1 MHYSQLLKALFG
13 AGLALSHV
21 TASPIPTPD
30 LENTVLGKR
39 ATIQLFHVTST
50 ASATS
55 IQHGGV
61 KLQVKT
67 SAAGHLTGDDFNPM
81 NTGGFYVTDNKEA
94 IIEWCKGRNIGSDRA
109 KTNCAELI
117 TFNFD
122 DSVLSDLKYHKFTG
136 PATGSKT
143 DLTAWMNATLNVFP
157 ISHKT
162 PDFEQW
168 NEFVTLCTHG
178 GEPDEE
184 VPLAADLADGGK
196 ALDLVIGPMEA
207 NHAIRQYAFR
217 TTKGLGHLKVAS
229 VTSTGVQ

>member
-1 MHYSQLLKALFG
+1 MHYSQLLKAFFG

-21 TASPIPTPD
+21 TASPIPTSD

-55 IQHGGV
+55 IQHSGV

-94 IIEWCKGRNIGSDRA
+94 IIEWCKGRNSGGDRA

-122 DSVLSDLKYHKFTG
+122 ESALSDLKYHKFTG

-143 DLTAWMNATLNVFP
+143 DLTAWMDT
-157 ISHKT
+157 S
-162 PDFEQW
+162 DFEQW

-178 GEPDEE
+178 EQADEE
-184 VPLAADLADGGK
+184 VPLEADLADGGK

-229 VTSTGVQ
+229 VASSGVQ